1 VSSENKKGIL
11 CHLLYEGKSVTIMQR
26 EFNMLQKGPFTI
38 QMNLNGLDSPRD
50 ANETL
55 QRVGEVRCA
64 AGRGQREVA
73 VR

>member
-1 VSSENKKGIL
+1 ME
-11 CHLLYEGKSVTIMQR
+11 R